1 MSADILK
8 LDPRGRI
15 TIGSA
20 IRKNGVEPAKLWRI
34 GFGTYGTIILTPLSI
49 VEVAPDLAA

>member
-34 GFGTYGTIILTPLSI
+34 GFGTYGTVILTPLSI